1 VKTGDNHA
9 FFLGECRIRGAALI
23 TGDGLCVPLAHVARC
38 VRGRDLKRWS
48 AGASEWM
55 VWPPRHGWKKPPR
68 WLEKLAAARGVD
80 VSAFQLAYVKPE
92 HVGIKVAW
100 KDVSRGMTAAV
111 LSDSVDVDSRA
122 VPLVPNQTLY
132 SIDAASLDEAYAL
145 SAVLNST
152 IANALLLAVAERA
165 KDAHFRMFGRTVAQL
180 PLPPLDDAA
189 ALTRLARRAH
199 AGRDVVAEVDQ
210 AVAKLY
216 GVSERELGKLRRF
229 VDHRLAR

>member
-1 VKTGDNHA
+1 
-9 FFLGECRIRGAALI
+9 
-23 TGDGLCVPLAHVARC
+23 
-38 VRGRDLKRWS
+38 
-48 AGASEWM
+48 M
-55 VWPPRHGWKKPPR
+55 
-68 WLEKLAAARGVD
+68 
-80 VSAFQLAYVKPE
+80 KPE

-100 KDVSRGMTAAV
+100 KDVSRGMIAAV
-111 LSDSVDVDSRA
+111 LSDSVDVNGRA

-152 IANALLLAVAERA
+152 VANALLLAVAERA

-180 PLPPLDDAA
+180 PLPPLDDAS

-199 AGRDVVAEVDQ
+199 AGSDVDAEVDR
-210 AVAKLY
+210 AAAKLY
-216 GVSERELGKLRRF
+216 SVSERELAKLRRF

>member
-1 VKTGDNHA
+1 MFH
-9 FFLGECRIRGAALI
+9 
-23 TGDGLCVPLAHVARC
+23 
-38 VRGRDLKRWS
+38 
-48 AGASEWM
+48 
-55 VWPPRHGWKKPPR
+55 
-68 WLEKLAAARGVD
+68 
-80 VSAFQLAYVKPE
+80 LAYVKPE

-111 LSDSVDVDSRA
+111 LPDSVDVNGRV

-132 SIDAASLDEAYAL
+132 SVDAVSLDEAYAL

-180 PLPPLDDAA
+180 PLPPLADAP

-199 AGRDVVAEVDQ
+199 AGRDADAEIDC

-216 GVSERELGKLRRF
+216 GVSERELAKLRRF